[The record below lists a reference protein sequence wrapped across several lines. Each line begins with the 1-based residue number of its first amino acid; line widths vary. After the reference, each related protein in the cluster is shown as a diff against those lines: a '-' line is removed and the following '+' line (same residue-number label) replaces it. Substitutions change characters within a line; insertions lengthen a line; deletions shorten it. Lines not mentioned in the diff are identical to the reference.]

1 MQTFHP
7 SGWFLWPS
15 FFSRQVK
22 YIVLTAKAWIS
33 HKIYIT
39 PRPSI
44 VTTNRDNERNC
55 AVTFWVVWVSSMQ
68 SCTWGRVSHTAG
80 THGLYIGG
88 KTAAEVC
95 TLSYP
100 VERKTNSF
108 SFSLFWNQKQV
119 ITLCLL
125 FFGRTHS
132 RTSLREYF
140 SVSHVKWN
148 INNLLLF

>member
-15 FFSRQVK
+15 FFSRQGYMYWQLK
-22 YIVLTAKAWIS
+22 PEYHTRYISLPDHRSLQRWRQWEKLCCDFLSCLSELHAELYLRQSFSYCRHTWIV
-33 HKIYIT
+33 HW
-39 PRPSI
+39 
-44 VTTNRDNERNC
+44 C
-55 AVTFWVVWVSSMQ
+55 
-68 SCTWGRVSHTAG
+68 
-80 THGLYIGG
+80 

-132 RTSLREYF
+132 RTSLRKYF